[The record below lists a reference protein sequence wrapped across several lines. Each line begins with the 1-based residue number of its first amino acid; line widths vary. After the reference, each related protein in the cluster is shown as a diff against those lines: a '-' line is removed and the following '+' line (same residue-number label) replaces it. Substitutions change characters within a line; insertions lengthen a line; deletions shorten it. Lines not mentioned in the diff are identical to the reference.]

1 MNQQQFTFDS
11 PPRITGQRKKILDRL
26 AQGPV
31 TNIELAAICFRYSA
45 RIHELR
51 KAGYDIQTYYQDKS
65 SGTCWYRLH
74 E

>member
-1 MNQQQFTFDS
+1 MNQQRFTFDP

-26 AQGPV
+26 TQGPV
-31 TNIELAAICFRYSA
+31 SNIELAAICFRYSA

-51 KAGYDIQTYYQDKS
+51 KLGYDIETYREDKS
-65 SGTCWYRLH
+65 SGTCFYRLH